1 MGATFLST
9 AEAAVSLHV
18 SRPTLRKRARE
29 LRLPI
34 FRDPCDH
41 RLRLL
46 RVEDIERLRTL
57 EQLGGQSSGAERSDT
72 VSRDTVP
79 TS

>member
-1 MGATFLST
+1 MESTFLST
-9 AEAAVSLHV
+9 AEAAELLHI
-18 SRPTLRKRARE
+18 SQPTFRKRIRE
-29 LRLPI
+29 HGLET
-34 FRDPCDH
+34 FRDPLDH

-46 RVEDIERLRTL
+46 RAEDIERLRAL